1 MILHDVSRGVAAA
14 LEQYTDAHLGQLK
27 SPYTADPLADGWR
40 DELESGDVQELAD
53 FVLTLCYDPEA
64 DLGLGEDWETLCGA
78 MEELDLSGGT
88 EYYFIGEEIRAGNFV
103 LDPSGMGM
111 GIIEPDNIELI
122 YDELDGAAPD
132 LEANDDELLSELYR
146 SLMEIYETARV
157 HSKGLLMTF

>member
-1 MILHDVSRGVAAA
+1 
-14 LEQYTDAHLGQLK
+14 
-27 SPYTADPLADGWR
+27 
-40 DELESGDVQELAD
+40 
-53 FVLTLCYDPEA
+53 
-64 DLGLGEDWETLCGA
+64 
-78 MEELDLSGGT
+78 
-88 EYYFIGEEIRAGNFV
+88 
-103 LDPSGMGM
+103 M